1 MSNRKISNRYDF
13 SIISG
18 WIEQGYKVL
27 DLGCG
32 DGGLL
37 NFLKKEKNITG
48 YGIEKD
54 DENWLKS
61 LESGINVIQMDLEA
75 GLSGFENNSFDIVIL
90 SKTIQS
96 MHNIEI
102 ILDEMLRVGKQII
115 VTFPNF
121 GYWRNRFQMISG
133 SMPISKELPYA
144 WFNTPNIH
152 LCTID
157 DFDQFCQKKRFQI
170 LEKLILTNN
179 ESIRFMPNL
188 FGALVLY
195 KLVSK

>member
-1 MSNRKISNRYDF
+1 MNNKKISNRYDF
-13 SIISG
+13 SIISE
-18 WIEQGYKVL
+18 WIEQDYKVL

-61 LESGINVIQMDLEA
+61 LKNGINVIQMDLET
-75 GLSGFENNSFDIVIL
+75 GLSGFEKNSFDIVIL

-102 ILDEMLRVGKQII
+102 ILDEMLRVGKEII

-157 DFDQFCQKKRFQI
+157 DFDQFCQKKRFKV
-170 LEKLILTNN
+170 LDKLILTNN
-179 ESIRFMPNL
+179 KAIQFMPNL

-195 KLVSK
+195 KLISK